1 MMWGGEFEGF
11 VFANTIVLTIVPSL
25 ADLLH
30 RLWHVPSIS
39 GNGSI
44 DHYADSYTDCVELA
58 YHNASWAPFNT
69 HTLQYFALEAYANEV
84 AAPGV
89 GCTGEAPADEGDDHS
104 TGTATTSAPTECHT
118 HADGTE
124 HCT

>member
-1 MMWGGEFEGF
+1 MDSDPFY
-11 VFANTIVLTIVPSL
+11 AIL

-30 RLWHVPSIS
+30 RLWHVPSVS

-44 DHYADSYTDCVELA
+44 DHFADSYTDCIELA

-84 AAPGV
+84 ALPGQ
-89 GCTGEAPADEGDDHS
+89 GCTGEAPAEEDDDHS
-104 TGTATTSAPTECHT
+104 AGTATTSAPTECHT